1 MGGGDAVSLIDWW
14 ETYGMSDGASEFNT
28 PVAIDQEGLAQES
41 GVTGLPT
48 QQLIGRGGVILE
60 KGQYHIDESVIEAAL
75 AN

>member
-28 PVAIDQEGLAQES
+28 PVAIDQDGLAFES

-48 QQLIGRGGVILE
+48 QQLIGRNGVIL
-60 KGQYHIDESVIEAAL
+60 KTGQYHIDESVIEDAL